1 MCLLDLYGG
10 SGTIYRASDWIVKI
24 AYINFLWILFSLLG
38 LFILGFF
45 PATVAMFAAIRKWIR
60 TERDFSIFK
69 TFWNSFRTEFLTANI
84 VGYVLVAIG
93 YILYIDFKFF
103 AMFDNWIGIVV
114 SLLLLAVTMLF
125 VIVILYIFPVIVH
138 YKLKKLQYFKHALM
152 IGISFPKNTFLLIGG
167 MIIIYFVI
175 SFIPPHL
182 AIFLSSLISYFIM
195 KVTYSAFE
203 KVGTIVNN

>member
-24 AYINFLWILFSLLG
+24 AYINFLWILFSLVG

-45 PATVAMFAAIRKWIR
+45 PATVAMFAVIRKWIR
-60 TERDFSIFK
+60 TKRDIPVFK
-69 TFWNSFRTEFLTANI
+69 TFWENFRKEFFTANI
-84 VGYVLVAIG
+84 VGFILVAIG

-103 AMFDNWIGIVV
+103 AIFDNWIGIVV
-114 SLLLLAVTMLF
+114 SLLLLAITMLF
-125 VIVILYIFPVIVH
+125 VIVVLYIFPVIVH
-138 YKLKKLQYFKHALM
+138 YQLKKLQYLKQALI
-152 IGISFPKNTFLLIGG
+152 IGISFPKNTFILIGG

-182 AIFLSSLISYFIM
+182 SIFLSSLISYFIM

-203 KVGTIVNN
+203 KLGAIVDN